1 MRGWAARSRRST
13 RTWSSSTHRV
23 RLRAISRLAPRRN
36 AAASPTDR
44 RAVGI
49 LSRKKHPHPRWNRGL
64 SRNKAG
70 EAGKTWRGTRHPN
83 WGEVSEIAEE
93 LADVGR
99 EQLRLFHRGEMAT
112 LGHHGPALD
121 VVDALGPIPRRKHQ
135 FGGEQ
140 TDRCPPLD
148 ARAALQPP

>member
-1 MRGWAARSRRST
+1 MGARSRRST
-13 RTWSSSTHRV
+13 RTWSSSTRRM

-83 WGEVSEIAEE
+83 WGEVSEISEK

-121 VVDALGPIPRRKHQ
+121 VVDALGPMPRRNHQ
-135 FGGEQ
+135 LGGETADPGSAPHSTTRLQ
-140 TDRCPPLD
+140 HPLI
-148 ARAALQPP
+148 